1 LPLAS
6 PLGSNGRAP
15 TAAEHKGGLNLAQ
28 RIYSLAKELNLDSK
42 ELVELC
48 PKAGVHGKGSA
59 LASLTDDEVTK
70 LRSYLDSGSSRA
82 AVTPAR
88 PVAQAPR
95 PVRTLPST
103 AARKARTVREEAEAA
118 ALEEGA
124 AVAVAVD
131 TPPVE
136 GELPPSPA
144 VGAAPSAAPL
154 GVATEPPSE
163 AHPDAGSAPVAPLSS
178 ATAPPIPRGPLLAG
192 SNQGQLRN
200 LAARV
205 RKREPGKRPADGR
218 GEGGPVIRVAAMPEV
233 KQPPVKAKQPS
244 EPAPQKPDI
253 KLPLDAIRSA
263 KSGGGGAL
271 RDRVKELEER
281 KKKSDTKKKTDSLLG
296 RLTLGQE
303 TPGTGRARRGRG
315 ADGAEEAEP
324 ITPEKRRRKR
334 QRRDKGEGEDGGD
347 ARDRRQI
354 KRTGRNTAAE
364 RKTAVVVELP
374 CTVTSFAQAVGRSVG
389 DVLRVLLQLGV
400 GVMNKN
406 AAIDRETAE
415 LLAGELGVTVE
426 FKRAF
431 DAETALLEQFQTTNG
446 DAEHLQPRPPVVT
459 FLGHVDH
466 GKTSLLDRI
475 LHLKVA
481 EGEAGGI
488 TQHIRAYR
496 VENDGRPIAFVDT
509 PGHEAFTEM
518 RARGA
523 NVTDVAVL
531 VVAADDGVMPQTE
544 EALSHARAANVP
556 IVVAL
561 NKVDLYGIDVNR
573 VMQQLAAK
581 GLLPSEW
588 GGDVEVIK
596 CSAHTGQ
603 GIDELLN
610 TLLTIA
616 ELHNYRAN
624 PQSAAT
630 GTCLEA
636 ERHEGRGVVAK
647 LMVQNGTLKVGDTV
661 VCGAA
666 YGRVKAMYDTI
677 NPRLKH
683 EEALPSTPVNVTGL
697 DEVPNAGERFY
708 VMDDIAKAREVAQTR
723 EARSRATGQRGFAP
737 HVTLAGLRQ
746 RLEEG
751 QQLFADEVASL
762 HLVLRADTRGSIEA
776 IEKELTKLDHPEV
789 KIKVLQSLVGGVSE
803 ADVHLADAS
812 DAIIIAFNVVPD
824 EKARALAQDRG
835 VEIRRYDIIYRVTE
849 DLKAALEGMLKP
861 EEREREL
868 GAAWVQKVFHISR
881 VGAIAGCRVMRGT
894 IRREAQVRMRII
906 RENTIIGDYP
916 LESLRREK
924 DDAREVREGLE
935 CGIKLAG
942 FDDLKEGDVLEAYKI
957 EEVARTL

>member
-1 LPLAS
+1 MS
-6 PLGSNGRAP
+6 WWG
-15 TAAEHKGGLNLAQ
+15 HKGGLNLAQ
-28 RIYSLAKELNLDSK
+28 RIYSLAKELNIDSK
-42 ELVELC
+42 ELGELC
-48 PKAGVHGKGSA
+48 PKAGIQGKGSA
-59 LASLTDDEVTK
+59 LASLTDEEVTK
-70 LRSYLDSGSSRA
+70 LRAYLDGSSSRA
-82 AVTPAR
+82 APAAR
-88 PVAQAPR
+88 MPAVQPLR
-95 PVRTLPST
+95 PVRTLPSA
-103 AARKARTVREEAEAA
+103 AARKARTTRD
-118 ALEEGA
+118 EGD
-124 AVAVAVD
+124 AVAVEDAPPVAVAEDTSPVD
-131 TPPVE
+131 TDAIAAPPY
-136 GELPPSPA
+136 LPPHA
-144 VGAAPSAAPL
+144 VEPESAAGPA
-154 GVATEPPSE
+154 GSPGAIDS
-163 AHPDAGSAPVAPLSS
+163 AHPVVMSTSSPGASPPAAAASHRAPLLSG
-178 ATAPPIPRGPLLAG
+178 A
-192 SNQGQLRN
+192 NQGQLRN

-205 RKREPGKRPADGR
+205 RKREPGKRPSDGR
-218 GEGGPVIRVAAMPEV
+218 GDGGPVIRVAAMPEV
-233 KQPPVKAKQPS
+233 RQPPAKQKQPS
-244 EPAPQKPDI
+244 EPTPQKPDI

-263 KSGGGGAL
+263 KSGSGGAL
-271 RDRVKELEER
+271 RERVKQLEENR
-281 KKKSDTKKKTDSLLG
+281 KKTDTKKKTDVLLG
-296 RLTLGQE
+296 KLTLGQE
-303 TPGTGRARRGRG
+303 APGAGRGRRGRE
-315 ADGAEEAEP
+315 EEAEP

-334 QRRDKGEGEDGGD
+334 QRRVKSDEEGGEFRPDK
-347 ARDRRQI
+347 RQI
-354 KRTGRNTAAE
+354 KHTGRNTAAE

-374 CTVTSFAQAVGRSVG
+374 CTVTSFAQVVGRSVG

-400 GVMNKN
+400 GVMNKH
-406 AAIDRETAE
+406 AALDRETAE
-415 LLAGELGVTVE
+415 LLAAELGVTVE
-426 FKRAF
+426 FKKAF
-431 DAETALLEQFQTTNG
+431 DAEAELLEEFQSTNG
-446 DAEHLQPRPPVVT
+446 DGGQLQTRPPVVT

-475 LHLKVA
+475 LNLKVA

-496 VENDGRPIAFVDT
+496 VENNGRPIAFVDT

-523 NVTDVAVL
+523 NVTDIAVL

-561 NKVDLYGIDVNR
+561 NKIDLYGIDVNR

-588 GGDVEVIK
+588 GGDVEVVK
-596 CSAHTGQ
+596 CSALTGV
-603 GIDELLN
+603 GIEELLN

-616 ELHNYRAN
+616 ELHDYKAD
-624 PQSAAT
+624 PTHAAT

-636 ERHEGRGVVAK
+636 ERHEGRGVVVK
-647 LMVQNGTLKVGDTV
+647 LMVQNGTLRVGDTV

-683 EEALPSTPVNVTGL
+683 DEALPSTPVNVTGL
-697 DEVPNAGERFY
+697 DDVPNAGERFY
-708 VMDDIAKAREVAQTR
+708 VVDDIAQAREVAQTR
-723 EARSRATGQRGFAP
+723 QDRSRAKGQGGFAA

-751 QQLFADEVASL
+751 QQLFADEVSTL
-762 HLVLRADTRGSIEA
+762 HLILRADTRGSIEA
-776 IEKELTKLDHPEV
+776 IEKELTKLEHPEV
-789 KIKVLQSLVGGVSE
+789 KIKIIQAIVGGVSE

-824 EKARALAQDRG
+824 EKARALAQERG

-861 EEREREL
+861 EEREKEL

-894 IRREAQVRMRII
+894 IRREAKVRVRVI

-916 LESLRREK
+916 LESLKREK

-942 FDDLKEGDVLEAYKI
+942 FDDIKEGDVLEAYKI
-957 EEVARTL
+957 EEIARTL

>member
-1 LPLAS
+1 
-6 PLGSNGRAP
+6 
-15 TAAEHKGGLNLAQ
+15 LAQ
-28 RIYSLAKELNLDSK
+28 RIYSLAKELNIDSK

-48 PKAGVHGKGSA
+48 PKAGIQGKGSA
-59 LASLTDDEVTK
+59 LASLTDEEVTK
-70 LRSYLDSGSSRA
+70 LRAYLDGGSSRA
-82 AVTPAR
+82 APAAR
-88 PVAQAPR
+88 VPAVQPLK
-95 PVRTLPST
+95 PVRTLPSA
-103 AARKARTVREEAEAA
+103 AARKARSVREEGEAVA
-118 ALEEGA
+118 VEEA
-124 AVAVAVD
+124 PAVAVAED
-131 TPPVE
+131 LSPVE
-136 GELPPSPA
+136 SQVVAPPPYASPA
-144 VGAAPSAAPL
+144 ESEAPLHPGTAEVPASAAPTSPPAAPAAPSPRAPL
-154 GVATEPPSE
+154 L
-163 AHPDAGSAPVAPLSS
+163 SAA
-178 ATAPPIPRGPLLAG
+178 
-192 SNQGQLRN
+192 NQGQLRN
-200 LAARV
+200 LAAKV
-205 RKREPGKRPADGR
+205 RKREPGKRPTDGR
-218 GEGGPVIRVAAMPEV
+218 SEGGGPVIRVAAMPEV
-233 KQPPVKAKQPS
+233 KQPPAKPKQPS
-244 EPAPQKPDI
+244 EPTPQKPDI

-271 RDRVKELEER
+271 RERVKQLEENR
-281 KKKSDTKKKTDSLLG
+281 KKTDTKKKTDALLG
-296 RLTLGQE
+296 KLTLGQE
-303 TPGTGRARRGRG
+303 APGTGRGRRGRPAG
-315 ADGAEEAEP
+315 AAEEEAEP

-334 QRRDKGEGEDGGD
+334 QRRVKSDDEGVEI
-347 ARDRRQI
+347 RPDRRQI
-354 KRTGRNTAAE
+354 KHTGRNTAAE

-374 CTVTSFAQAVGRSVG
+374 CTVSSFAQAVGRSVG

-415 LLAGELGVTVE
+415 LLAAELGVTVE
-426 FKRAF
+426 FKQPV
-431 DAETALLEQFQTTNG
+431 DAEAALLEEFQSTNG
-446 DAEHLQPRPPVVT
+446 DVAQLQPRPPVVT

-496 VENDGRPIAFVDT
+496 VENNGRPIAFVDT

-561 NKVDLYGIDVNR
+561 NKIDLYGVDVNR

-596 CSAHTGQ
+596 CSALTGQ

-610 TLLTIA
+610 TLLTMA
-616 ELHNYRAN
+616 ELRDYKADPSH
-624 PQSAAT
+624 AAT

-647 LMVQNGTLKVGDTV
+647 LMVQNGTLRVGDTV
-661 VCGAA
+661 VCGSA
-666 YGRVKAMYDTI
+666 YGRVKAMYDTM

-683 EEALPSTPVNVTGL
+683 DEALPSTPVNVTGL
-697 DEVPNAGERFY
+697 DEVPAAGERFY
-708 VMDDIAKAREVAQTR
+708 VVHDIAKAREIAQTR
-723 EARSRATGQRGFAP
+723 QVRSRAAGQRGFAA
-737 HVTLAGLRQ
+737 HVTLAGLKQ

-751 QQLFADEVASL
+751 QQLFPDEVATL
-762 HLVLRADTRGSIEA
+762 HLILRADTRGSIEA
-776 IEKELTKLDHPEV
+776 IEKELTKLEHPEV
-789 KIKVLQSLVGGVSE
+789 KVKVIQALVGGVSE

-824 EKARALAQDRG
+824 EKARALAQERG

-881 VGAIAGCRVMRGT
+881 VGSIAGCRVMRGT
-894 IRREAQVRMRII
+894 VRREAGVRVRII

-916 LESLRREK
+916 LESLKREK

-942 FDDLKEGDVLEAYKI
+942 FDDIKEGDVLEAYKI